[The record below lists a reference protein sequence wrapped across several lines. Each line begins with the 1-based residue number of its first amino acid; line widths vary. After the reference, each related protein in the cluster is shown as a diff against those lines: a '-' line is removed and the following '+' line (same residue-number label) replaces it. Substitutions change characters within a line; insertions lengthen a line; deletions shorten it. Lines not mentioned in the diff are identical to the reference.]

1 MSAALKSYVPALW
14 RIAADRM
21 AVACAAVAGVA
32 LAASPALALDLSQPV
47 ALVQTASTSFQV
59 PVAPWNGQ
67 QVDVVQAD
75 GALQQQAFRIA
86 GDDGTRALMDSMRA
100 ELTGQ
105 GFEVIF
111 ECDTQACGGFD
122 FRFAVTVLPEPDM
135 HVDLGDF
142 RYLSAQRG
150 DDYATVMVSRSA
162 AAGFIQLSQVTAGA
176 APVVQIVTATKN
188 SEPEEL
194 GALLES
200 DGYALLDGV
209 EFASGSDELQPGGE
223 IVLSQLADYM
233 LRNPDKSVTLVGHTD
248 AVGALAGNVALSRKR
263 ALSVRARLIRD
274 FGVPEIQLAAD
285 GVGYLAPRFSNL
297 QDQSRAKNR
306 RVEAI
311 LTSTR

>member
-1 MSAALKSYVPALW
+1 MSAVVQTYVPALC
-14 RIAADRM
+14 RM
-21 AVACAAVAGVA
+21 AVATVA

-47 ALVQTASTSFQV
+47 ALIQTGSTSYEV

-67 QVDVVQAD
+67 QVDVILAD
-75 GALQQQAFRIA
+75 GALLQQAFRIA
-86 GDDGTRALMDSMRA
+86 GTDSTRALMASMQT
-100 ELTGQ
+100 ELTDQ

-111 ECDTQACGGFD
+111 ECATQACGGFD

-142 RYLSAQRG
+142 RYLSARRG
-150 DDYATVMVSRSA
+150 DEYATVMVSRSA
-162 AAGFIQLSQVTAGA
+162 AAGFIQLSQVTAKA

-188 SEPEEL
+188 SAPQEL
-194 GALLES
+194 GALLEG

-209 EFASGSDELQPGGE
+209 EFASGSDELEPGGD

-248 AVGALAGNVALSRKR
+248 AVGALTGNIALSRKR
-263 ALSVRARLIRD
+263 ALSVRARLINV
-274 FGVPEIQLAAD
+274 FGVPEEQLAAD
-285 GVGYLAPRFSNL
+285 GVGFLAPRFSN
-297 QDQSRAKNR
+297 QEDQSRARNR